1 MVSSGKPAKS
11 IQPSLGAQVEL
22 WQEFQE
28 FQDQVLIDL
37 VKQHSVTC
45 AEKLECL
52 LLLKSGENG
61 IKNAILL
68 KEDMPLLQHL
78 QHLPVYHWSWPE
90 VTELIMSLNYH

>member
-28 FQDQVLIDL
+28 FQDLVPIDL
-37 VKQHSVTC
+37 VKLHSVTC
-45 AEKLECL
+45 AEKPECL

-61 IKNAILL
+61 IKNAMFN
-68 KEDMPLLQHL
+68 KEDMPLLQPLLLLHAL
-78 QHLPVYHWSWPE
+78 HW
-90 VTELIMSLNYH
+90 